1 MLLNN
6 RIDQPLLNSRNL
18 RWLLI
23 IGVILVG
30 ANLRVPLTSA
40 GALVSFIRDDFGI
53 SNALAGAI
61 TTLPLIAFA
70 LLSPFAPKIANKIG
84 MERTIAIS
92 LALLII
98 GILIR
103 SAGAIELL
111 FTGTLLVGLGIAVGN
126 VLIPG
131 IIKMNFPFKIGL
143 MTGLYAIAMNV
154 FGALGSGLSIPIAT
168 SGSFG
173 WRGSLVIW
181 SGLVLITL
189 LIWLPQLMKKH
200 DAKKKINNQKIGGML
215 RSPLAWK
222 ITVFMGA
229 QSLIFYTLITWL
241 PTILTANGYDIHLA
255 GWGVF
260 IFQFASIPFT
270 FIIPVIAD
278 RMKNQVML
286 AFVCSGLILAGII
299 GLLAGLSEL
308 SMLWVV
314 FLGIGNGSA
323 FSLSM
328 MFFTLRTKDG
338 YEAAELS
345 GMAQS
350 LGYLLAAV
358 GPVLVGGLQ
367 DITGSWTPPLAMMAL
382 FAIVMLIMGVA
393 SGKNKQVSGNL

>member
-1 MLLNN
+1 MNN

-143 MTGLYAIAMNV
+143 MTGLYAIVMNV

-181 SGLVLITL
+181 SGLALITL

-286 AFVCSGLILAGII
+286 AFVSSGLILAGII

-308 SMLWVV
+308 SILWVV

-367 DITGSWTPPLAMMAL
+367 DITGSWTLPLAMMAL

>member
-1 MLLNN
+1 MNHSLDQSAYNN
-6 RIDQPLLNSRNL
+6 KNL
-18 RWLLI
+18 KWLLI

-30 ANLRVPLTSA
+30 ANLRGPLTSA

-70 LLSPFAPKIANKIG
+70 LLSPFAPKLAGKFG
-84 MERTIAIS
+84 MERTIGIS
-92 LALLII
+92 LVLLFA

-103 SAGAIELL
+103 SAGGIELL
-111 FTGTLLVGLGIAVGN
+111 FFGTLLIGLAIAIGN
-126 VLIPG
+126 VLMPG
-131 IIKMNFPFKIGL
+131 IVKMNFPLQIGL
-143 MTGLYAIAMNV
+143 MTGLYAIVMNV
-154 FGALGSGLSIPIAT
+154 FGALGSGLSIPIAS
-168 SGSFG
+168 SGNFG
-173 WRGSLVIW
+173 WTGSL
-181 SGLVLITL
+181 LVWGVLTL
-189 LIWLPQLMKKH
+189 VTIVIWLPQLKKSRP
-200 DAKKKINNQKIGGML
+200 AENSSVQATSGSLM
-215 RSPLAWK
+215 RSSLAWK
-222 ITVFMGA
+222 ITLFMGA

-278 RMKNQVML
+278 KMKNQVLIAL
-286 AFVCSGLILAGII
+286 AASGMIIVGIL
-299 GLLAGLSEL
+299 GLLAGLTQL
-308 SMLWVV
+308 TLLWIVL
-314 FLGIGNGSA
+314 LGMGNGSA

-338 YEAAELS
+338 YQAAELS

-350 LGYLLAAV
+350 FGYLLAAF

-367 DITGSWTPPLAMMAL
+367 DITGSWTLPLLLVTLAA
-382 FAIVMLIMGVA
+382 AVMLITGIA
-393 SGKNKQVSGNL
+393 AGKNRQVN

>member
-1 MLLNN
+1 MNHSLDQSAYNN
-6 RIDQPLLNSRNL
+6 KNL
-18 RWLLI
+18 KWLLI

-30 ANLRVPLTSA
+30 ANLRVPLTST

-70 LLSPFAPKIANKIG
+70 LLSPFAPKLAGKFG
-84 MERTIAIS
+84 MERTIGIS
-92 LALLII
+92 LVLLFA

-103 SAGAIELL
+103 SAGGIELL
-111 FTGTLLVGLGIAVGN
+111 FFGTLLIGLAIAIGN
-126 VLIPG
+126 VLMPG
-131 IIKMNFPFKIGL
+131 IVKMNFPLQIGL
-143 MTGLYAIAMNV
+143 MTGLYAIVMNV
-154 FGALGSGLSIPIAT
+154 FGALGSGLSIPIAS
-168 SGSFG
+168 SGNFG
-173 WRGSLVIW
+173 WTGSL
-181 SGLVLITL
+181 LVWGVLTL
-189 LIWLPQLMKKH
+189 VTIVIWLPQLKKSRP
-200 DAKKKINNQKIGGML
+200 AENSSVQATSGSLM
-215 RSPLAWK
+215 RSSLAWK
-222 ITVFMGA
+222 ITLFMGA

-278 RMKNQVML
+278 KMKNQVLIAL
-286 AFVCSGLILAGII
+286 AASGMIIVGIL
-299 GLLAGLSEL
+299 GLLAGLTQL
-308 SMLWVV
+308 TLLWIIL
-314 FLGIGNGSA
+314 LGMGNGSA

-338 YEAAELS
+338 YQAAELS

-350 LGYLLAAV
+350 FGYLLAAF

-367 DITGSWTPPLAMMAL
+367 DITGSWTLPLLLVTLAA
-382 FAIVMLIMGVA
+382 AVMLITGIA
-393 SGKNKQVSGNL
+393 AGKNRQVN

>member
-1 MLLNN
+1 MNN

-143 MTGLYAIAMNV
+143 MTGLYAIVMNV

-181 SGLVLITL
+181 SGLALITL
-189 LIWLPQLMKKH
+189 FIWLPQLMKKH

-286 AFVCSGLILAGII
+286 AFVSSGLILAGII

-308 SMLWVV
+308 SILWVV

-367 DITGSWTPPLAMMAL
+367 DITGSWTLPLSMMAL
-382 FAIVMLIMGVA
+382 FAIVMLIMGIA
-393 SGKNKQVSGNL
+393 SGKNKQVSGNM

>member
-1 MLLNN
+1 MNN

-143 MTGLYAIAMNV
+143 MTGLYAIVMNV

-181 SGLVLITL
+181 SGLALITL

-200 DAKKKINNQKIGGML
+200 DVKKKINNQKIGGML

-286 AFVCSGLILAGII
+286 AFVSSGLILAGII

-308 SMLWVV
+308 SILWVV

-367 DITGSWTPPLAMMAL
+367 DITGSWTLPLSMMAL

-393 SGKNKQVSGNL
+393 SGKNKQVSGNM

>member
-1 MLLNN
+1 MNN

-103 SAGAIELL
+103 SAGTIELL

-143 MTGLYAIAMNV
+143 MTGLYAIVMNV

-200 DAKKKINNQKIGGML
+200 DTKKKINNQKIGGML

-308 SMLWVV
+308 SILWVV

-367 DITGSWTPPLAMMAL
+367 DITGSWTLPLAMMAL

>member
-1 MLLNN
+1 MNN

-103 SAGAIELL
+103 SASAIELL

-143 MTGLYAIAMNV
+143 MTGLYAIVMNV

-181 SGLVLITL
+181 SGLALITL

-286 AFVCSGLILAGII
+286 AFVSSGLILAGII
-299 GLLAGLSEL
+299 GLLAGLSAL
-308 SMLWVV
+308 SILWVV

-367 DITGSWTPPLAMMAL
+367 DITGSWTLPLSMMAL

-393 SGKNKQVSGNL
+393 SGKNKQVSGNM

>member
-1 MLLNN
+1 MNN

-143 MTGLYAIAMNV
+143 MTGLYAIVMNV

-200 DAKKKINNQKIGGML
+200 DTKKKINNQKIGGML

-286 AFVCSGLILAGII
+286 AFVSSGLILAGII

-308 SMLWVV
+308 SILWAV

-367 DITGSWTPPLAMMAL
+367 DITGSWTLPLSMMAL

>member
-1 MLLNN
+1 MNHSLDQSAYNN
-6 RIDQPLLNSRNL
+6 KNL
-18 RWLLI
+18 KWLLI

-70 LLSPFAPKIANKIG
+70 LLSPFAPKLAGKFG
-84 MERTIAIS
+84 MERTIGIS
-92 LALLII
+92 LVLLFA

-103 SAGAIELL
+103 SAGGIELL
-111 FTGTLLVGLGIAVGN
+111 FFGTLLIGLAIAIGN
-126 VLIPG
+126 VLMPG
-131 IIKMNFPFKIGL
+131 IVKMNFPLQIGL
-143 MTGLYAIAMNV
+143 MTGLYAIVMNV
-154 FGALGSGLSIPIAT
+154 FGALGSGLSIPIAS
-168 SGSFG
+168 SGNFG
-173 WRGSLVIW
+173 WTGSL
-181 SGLVLITL
+181 LVWGVLTL
-189 LIWLPQLMKKH
+189 VTIVIWLPQLKKSRP
-200 DAKKKINNQKIGGML
+200 AENSSVQATSGSLMC
-215 RSPLAWK
+215 SSLAWK
-222 ITVFMGA
+222 ITLFMGA

-278 RMKNQVML
+278 KMKNQVLIAL
-286 AFVCSGLILAGII
+286 AASGMIIVGIL
-299 GLLAGLSEL
+299 GLLAGLTQL
-308 SMLWVV
+308 TLLWIIL
-314 FLGIGNGSA
+314 LGMGNGSA

-338 YEAAELS
+338 YQAAELS

-350 LGYLLAAV
+350 FGYLLAAF

-367 DITGSWTPPLAMMAL
+367 DITGSWTLPLLLVTLAA
-382 FAIVMLIMGVA
+382 AVMLITGIA
-393 SGKNKQVSGNL
+393 AGKNRQVN

>member
-1 MLLNN
+1 MNN

-143 MTGLYAIAMNV
+143 MTGLYAIVMNV

-367 DITGSWTPPLAMMAL
+367 DITGSWTLPLAMMAL

>member
-1 MLLNN
+1 MNN

-143 MTGLYAIAMNV
+143 MTGLYAIVMNV

-308 SMLWVV
+308 SILWVV

-367 DITGSWTPPLAMMAL
+367 DITGSWTLPLSMMAL

-393 SGKNKQVSGNL
+393 SGKNKQVSGNM

>member
-1 MLLNN
+1 MNN

-143 MTGLYAIAMNV
+143 MTGLYAIVMNV

-181 SGLVLITL
+181 SGLALITL

-367 DITGSWTPPLAMMAL
+367 DITGSWTLPLAMMAL

-393 SGKNKQVSGNL
+393 SGKNKQVSGNM

>member
-1 MLLNN
+1 MNN

-143 MTGLYAIAMNV
+143 MTGLYAIVMNV

-181 SGLVLITL
+181 SGLALITL

-200 DAKKKINNQKIGGML
+200 DTKKKINNQKIGGML

-286 AFVCSGLILAGII
+286 AFVSSGLILAGII

-308 SMLWVV
+308 SILWVV

-367 DITGSWTPPLAMMAL
+367 DITGSWTLPLSMMAL

-393 SGKNKQVSGNL
+393 SGKNKQVSGNM

>member
-1 MLLNN
+1 MNN

-18 RWLLI
+18 KWLLI

-143 MTGLYAIAMNV
+143 MTGLYAIVMNV

-181 SGLVLITL
+181 SGLALITL

-286 AFVCSGLILAGII
+286 AFVSSGLILAGII
-299 GLLAGLSEL
+299 GLLAGLSAL
-308 SMLWVV
+308 SILWVV

-367 DITGSWTPPLAMMAL
+367 DITGSWTLPLSMMAL

-393 SGKNKQVSGNL
+393 SGKNKQVSGNM

>member
-1 MLLNN
+1 MNN

-111 FTGTLLVGLGIAVGN
+111 FTGTLLVGLGIAFGN

-143 MTGLYAIAMNV
+143 MTGLYAIVMNV

-181 SGLVLITL
+181 SGLALITL

-241 PTILTANGYDIHLA
+241 QTILTANGYDIHLA

-286 AFVCSGLILAGII
+286 AFVSSGLILAGII

-308 SMLWVV
+308 SILWVV
-314 FLGIGNGSA
+314 FLGVGNGSA

-367 DITGSWTPPLAMMAL
+367 DITGSWTLPLSMMAL

-393 SGKNKQVSGNL
+393 SGKNKQVSGNM

>member
-1 MLLNN
+1 MNHSLDQSAYNN
-6 RIDQPLLNSRNL
+6 KNL
-18 RWLLI
+18 KWLLI

-70 LLSPFAPKIANKIG
+70 LLSPFAPKLAGKFG
-84 MERTIAIS
+84 MERTIGIS
-92 LALLII
+92 LVLLFA

-103 SAGAIELL
+103 SAGGIELL
-111 FTGTLLVGLGIAVGN
+111 FFGTLLIGLAIAIGN
-126 VLIPG
+126 VLMPG
-131 IIKMNFPFKIGL
+131 IVKMNFPLQIGL
-143 MTGLYAIAMNV
+143 MTGLYAIVMNV
-154 FGALGSGLSIPIAT
+154 FGALGSGLSIPIAS
-168 SGSFG
+168 SGNFG
-173 WRGSLVIW
+173 WTGSL
-181 SGLVLITL
+181 LVWGVLTL
-189 LIWLPQLMKKH
+189 VTIVIWLPQLKKSRP
-200 DAKKKINNQKIGGML
+200 AENSSVQATSGSLM
-215 RSPLAWK
+215 RSSLAWK
-222 ITVFMGA
+222 ITLFMGA

-278 RMKNQVML
+278 KMKNQVLIAL
-286 AFVCSGLILAGII
+286 AASGMIIVGIL
-299 GLLAGLSEL
+299 GLLAGLTQL
-308 SMLWVV
+308 TLLWIIL
-314 FLGIGNGSA
+314 LGMGNGSA

-338 YEAAELS
+338 YQAAELS

-350 LGYLLAAV
+350 FGYLLAAF

-367 DITGSWTPPLAMMAL
+367 DITGSWTLPLLLVTLAA
-382 FAIVMLIMGVA
+382 AVMLITGIA
-393 SGKNKQVSGNL
+393 AGKNRQVN

>member
-1 MLLNN
+1 MNN

-143 MTGLYAIAMNV
+143 MTGLYAIVMNV

-181 SGLVLITL
+181 SGLALITL

-367 DITGSWTPPLAMMAL
+367 DITGSWTLPLSMMAL

-393 SGKNKQVSGNL
+393 SGKNKQVSGNM

>member
-1 MLLNN
+1 MNN

-18 RWLLI
+18 KWLLI

-143 MTGLYAIAMNV
+143 MTGLYAIVMNV

-181 SGLVLITL
+181 SGLALITL

-200 DAKKKINNQKIGGML
+200 DVKKKINNQKIGGML

-367 DITGSWTPPLAMMAL
+367 DITGSWTLPLAMMAL

>member
-1 MLLNN
+1 MNN

-103 SAGAIELL
+103 SASAIELL

-143 MTGLYAIAMNV
+143 MTGLYAIVMNV

-181 SGLVLITL
+181 SGLALITL

-286 AFVCSGLILAGII
+286 AFVSSGLILAGII

-308 SMLWVV
+308 SILWVV

-367 DITGSWTPPLAMMAL
+367 DITGSWTLPLSMMAL

-393 SGKNKQVSGNL
+393 SGKNKQVSSNM

>member
-1 MLLNN
+1 MNN

-143 MTGLYAIAMNV
+143 MTGLYAIVMNV

-200 DAKKKINNQKIGGML
+200 DTKKKINNQKIGGML

-308 SMLWVV
+308 SILWVV

-367 DITGSWTPPLAMMAL
+367 DITGSWTLPLAMMAL

>member
-1 MLLNN
+1 MNN

-84 MERTIAIS
+84 MERTIALS
-92 LALLII
+92 LAILII

-143 MTGLYAIAMNV
+143 MTGLYAIVMNV

-181 SGLVLITL
+181 SGLALITL

-286 AFVCSGLILAGII
+286 AFVSSGLIIAGII

-308 SMLWVV
+308 SILWVI

-367 DITGSWTPPLAMMAL
+367 DITGSWTLPLSMMTAV
-382 FAIVMLIMGVA
+382 AAVMLIMGIA
-393 SGKNKQVSGNL
+393 SGKNKQVSGNI

>member
-1 MLLNN
+1 MNHSLDQSAYNN
-6 RIDQPLLNSRNL
+6 KNL
-18 RWLLI
+18 KWLLI

-40 GALVSFIRDDFGI
+40 GALVSFTRDDFGI

-70 LLSPFAPKIANKIG
+70 LLSPFAPKLAGKFG
-84 MERTIAIS
+84 MERTIGIS
-92 LALLII
+92 LVLLFA

-103 SAGAIELL
+103 SAGGIELL
-111 FTGTLLVGLGIAVGN
+111 FFGTLLIGLAIAIGN
-126 VLIPG
+126 VLMPG
-131 IIKMNFPFKIGL
+131 IVKMNFPLQIGL
-143 MTGLYAIAMNV
+143 MTGLYAIVMNV
-154 FGALGSGLSIPIAT
+154 FGALGSGLSIPIAS
-168 SGSFG
+168 SGNFG
-173 WRGSLVIW
+173 WTGSL
-181 SGLVLITL
+181 LVWGVLTL
-189 LIWLPQLMKKH
+189 VTIVIWLPQLKKSRP
-200 DAKKKINNQKIGGML
+200 AENSSVQATSGSLM
-215 RSPLAWK
+215 RSSLAWK
-222 ITVFMGA
+222 ITLFMGA

-278 RMKNQVML
+278 KMKNQVLIAL
-286 AFVCSGLILAGII
+286 AASGMIIVGIL
-299 GLLAGLSEL
+299 GLLAGLTQL
-308 SMLWVV
+308 TLLWIVL
-314 FLGIGNGSA
+314 LGMGNGSA

-338 YEAAELS
+338 YQAAELS

-350 LGYLLAAV
+350 FGYLLAAF

-367 DITGSWTPPLAMMAL
+367 DITGSWTLPLLLVTLAA
-382 FAIVMLIMGVA
+382 AVMLITGIA
-393 SGKNKQVSGNL
+393 AGKNRQVN

>member
-1 MLLNN
+1 MNN

-143 MTGLYAIAMNV
+143 MTGLYAIVMNV

-200 DAKKKINNQKIGGML
+200 DTKKKINNQKIGGML

-286 AFVCSGLILAGII
+286 AFVSSGLILAGII

-308 SMLWVV
+308 SILWVV

-367 DITGSWTPPLAMMAL
+367 DITGSWTLPLSMMAL

>member
-1 MLLNN
+1 LNHSL
-6 RIDQPLLNSRNL
+6 DQSAYNNKNL
-18 RWLLI
+18 KWLLI

-70 LLSPFAPKIANKIG
+70 LLSPFAPKLAGKFG
-84 MERTIAIS
+84 MERTIGIS
-92 LALLII
+92 LVLLFA

-103 SAGAIELL
+103 SAGGIELL
-111 FTGTLLVGLGIAVGN
+111 FFGTLLIGLAIAIGN
-126 VLIPG
+126 VLMPG
-131 IIKMNFPFKIGL
+131 IVKMNFPLQIGL
-143 MTGLYAIAMNV
+143 MTGLYAIVMNV
-154 FGALGSGLSIPIAT
+154 FGALGSGLSIPIAS
-168 SGSFG
+168 SGNFG
-173 WRGSLVIW
+173 WTGSL
-181 SGLVLITL
+181 LVWGVLTL
-189 LIWLPQLMKKH
+189 VTIVIWLPQLKKSRP
-200 DAKKKINNQKIGGML
+200 AENSSVQATSGSLM
-215 RSPLAWK
+215 RSSLAWK
-222 ITVFMGA
+222 ITLFMGA

-278 RMKNQVML
+278 KMKNQVLIAL
-286 AFVCSGLILAGII
+286 AASGMIIVGIL
-299 GLLAGLSEL
+299 GLLAGLTQL
-308 SMLWVV
+308 TLLWIVL
-314 FLGIGNGSA
+314 LGMGNGSA

-338 YEAAELS
+338 YQAAELS

-350 LGYLLAAV
+350 FGYLLAAF

-367 DITGSWTPPLAMMAL
+367 DITGSWTLPLLLVTLAA
-382 FAIVMLIMGVA
+382 AVMLITGIA
-393 SGKNKQVSGNL
+393 AGKNRQVN

>member
-1 MLLNN
+1 MNHSLDQSAYNN
-6 RIDQPLLNSRNL
+6 KNL
-18 RWLLI
+18 KWLLI

-70 LLSPFAPKIANKIG
+70 LLSPFAPKLAGKFG
-84 MERTIAIS
+84 MERTIGIS
-92 LALLII
+92 LVLLSA

-103 SAGAIELL
+103 SAGGIELL
-111 FTGTLLVGLGIAVGN
+111 FFGTLLIGLAIAIGN
-126 VLIPG
+126 VLMPG
-131 IIKMNFPFKIGL
+131 IVKMNFPLQIGL
-143 MTGLYAIAMNV
+143 MTGLYAIVMNV
-154 FGALGSGLSIPIAT
+154 FGALGSGLSIPIAS
-168 SGSFG
+168 SGNFG
-173 WRGSLVIW
+173 WTGSL
-181 SGLVLITL
+181 LVWGVLTL
-189 LIWLPQLMKKH
+189 VTIVIWLPQLKKSRP
-200 DAKKKINNQKIGGML
+200 AENSSVQATSGSLM
-215 RSPLAWK
+215 RSSLAWK
-222 ITVFMGA
+222 ITLFMGA

-278 RMKNQVML
+278 KMKNQVLIAL
-286 AFVCSGLILAGII
+286 AASGMIIVGIL
-299 GLLAGLSEL
+299 GLLAGLTQL
-308 SMLWVV
+308 TLLWIIL
-314 FLGIGNGSA
+314 LGMGNGSA

-338 YEAAELS
+338 YQAAELS

-350 LGYLLAAV
+350 FGYLLAAF

-367 DITGSWTPPLAMMAL
+367 DITGSWTLPLLLVTLAA
-382 FAIVMLIMGVA
+382 AVMLITGIA
-393 SGKNKQVSGNL
+393 AGKNRQVN

>member
-1 MLLNN
+1 MNHSLDQSAYNN
-6 RIDQPLLNSRNL
+6 KNL
-18 RWLLI
+18 KWLLI

-70 LLSPFAPKIANKIG
+70 LLSPFAPKLAGKFG
-84 MERTIAIS
+84 MERTIGIS
-92 LALLII
+92 LVLLFA

-103 SAGAIELL
+103 SAGGIELL
-111 FTGTLLVGLGIAVGN
+111 FFGTLLIGLAIAIGN
-126 VLIPG
+126 VLMPG
-131 IIKMNFPFKIGL
+131 IVKMNFPLQIGL
-143 MTGLYAIAMNV
+143 MTGLYAIVMNV
-154 FGALGSGLSIPIAT
+154 FGALGSGLSIPIAS
-168 SGSFG
+168 SGNFG
-173 WRGSLVIW
+173 WTGSL
-181 SGLVLITL
+181 LVWGVLTL
-189 LIWLPQLMKKH
+189 VTIVIWLPQLKKSRP
-200 DAKKKINNQKIGGML
+200 AENSSVQATSGSLM
-215 RSPLAWK
+215 RSSLAWK
-222 ITVFMGA
+222 ITLFMGA

-278 RMKNQVML
+278 KMKNQVLIAL
-286 AFVCSGLILAGII
+286 AASGMIIVGIL
-299 GLLAGLSEL
+299 GLLVGLTQL
-308 SMLWVV
+308 TLLWIIL
-314 FLGIGNGSA
+314 LGMGNGSA

-338 YEAAELS
+338 YQAAELS

-350 LGYLLAAV
+350 FGYLLAAF

-367 DITGSWTPPLAMMAL
+367 DITGSWTLPLLLVTLAA
-382 FAIVMLIMGVA
+382 AVMLITGIA
-393 SGKNKQVSGNL
+393 AGKNRQVN

>member
-1 MLLNN
+1 MNHSLDQSAYNN
-6 RIDQPLLNSRNL
+6 KNL
-18 RWLLI
+18 KWLLI

-70 LLSPFAPKIANKIG
+70 LLSPFAPKLAGKFG
-84 MERTIAIS
+84 MERTIGIS
-92 LALLII
+92 LVLLFA

-103 SAGAIELL
+103 SAGGIELL
-111 FTGTLLVGLGIAVGN
+111 FFGTLLIGLAIAIGN
-126 VLIPG
+126 VLMPG
-131 IIKMNFPFKIGL
+131 IVKMNFPLQIGL
-143 MTGLYAIAMNV
+143 MTGLYAIVMNV
-154 FGALGSGLSIPIAT
+154 FGALGSGLSIPIAS
-168 SGSFG
+168 SGNFG
-173 WRGSLVIW
+173 WTGSL
-181 SGLVLITL
+181 LVWGVLTL
-189 LIWLPQLMKKH
+189 VTIVIWLPQLKKSRP
-200 DAKKKINNQKIGGML
+200 AENSSVQATSGSLM
-215 RSPLAWK
+215 RSSLAWK
-222 ITVFMGA
+222 ITLFMGA

-278 RMKNQVML
+278 KMKNQVLIAL
-286 AFVCSGLILAGII
+286 AASGMIIVGIL
-299 GLLAGLSEL
+299 GLLAGLTQL
-308 SMLWVV
+308 TLLWIIL
-314 FLGIGNGSA
+314 LGMGNGSA

-338 YEAAELS
+338 YQAAELS

-350 LGYLLAAV
+350 FGYLLAAF

-367 DITGSWTPPLAMMAL
+367 DITGSCTLPLLLVTLAA
-382 FAIVMLIMGVA
+382 AVMLITGIA
-393 SGKNKQVSGNL
+393 AGKNRQVN

>member
-1 MLLNN
+1 MNN

-18 RWLLI
+18 KWLLI

-143 MTGLYAIAMNV
+143 MTGLYAIVMNV

-181 SGLVLITL
+181 SGLALITL

-200 DAKKKINNQKIGGML
+200 DVKKKINNQKIGGML

-260 IFQFASIPFT
+260 IFQFAIIPFT

-286 AFVCSGLILAGII
+286 AFVSSGLILAGII

-308 SMLWVV
+308 SILWVV

-367 DITGSWTPPLAMMAL
+367 DITGSWTLPLSMMAL

-393 SGKNKQVSGNL
+393 SGKNKQVSGNM

>member
-1 MLLNN
+1 MNN

-18 RWLLI
+18 KWLLI

-143 MTGLYAIAMNV
+143 MTGLYAIVMNV

-181 SGLVLITL
+181 SGLALITL

-200 DAKKKINNQKIGGML
+200 DVKKKINNQKIGGML

-286 AFVCSGLILAGII
+286 AFVSSGLILAGII

-308 SMLWVV
+308 SILWVV

-367 DITGSWTPPLAMMAL
+367 DITGSWTLPLSMMAL

-393 SGKNKQVSGNL
+393 SGKNKQVSGNM

>member
-1 MLLNN
+1 MNN

-143 MTGLYAIAMNV
+143 MTGLYAIVMNV

-181 SGLVLITL
+181 SGLALITL

-286 AFVCSGLILAGII
+286 AFVSSGLILAGII

-367 DITGSWTPPLAMMAL
+367 DITGSWTLPLSMMAL

-393 SGKNKQVSGNL
+393 SGKNKQVSGNM

>member
-1 MLLNN
+1 MNN

-61 TTLPLIAFA
+61 TTLPLTAFA

-103 SAGAIELL
+103 SAGTIELL

-143 MTGLYAIAMNV
+143 MTGLYAIVMNV

-200 DAKKKINNQKIGGML
+200 DTKKKINNQKIGGML

-286 AFVCSGLILAGII
+286 AFVSSGLILAGII

-308 SMLWVV
+308 SILWVV

-367 DITGSWTPPLAMMAL
+367 DITGSWTLPLSMMAL

-393 SGKNKQVSGNL
+393 SGKNKQISGNL

>member
-1 MLLNN
+1 MNN

-143 MTGLYAIAMNV
+143 MTGLYAIVMNV

-181 SGLVLITL
+181 SGLALITL
-189 LIWLPQLMKKH
+189 FIWLPQLMKKH

-286 AFVCSGLILAGII
+286 AFVSSGLILAGII

-308 SMLWVV
+308 SILWVV
-314 FLGIGNGSA
+314 FLGVGNGSA

-367 DITGSWTPPLAMMAL
+367 DITGSWTLPLSMMAL
-382 FAIVMLIMGVA
+382 FAIVMLIMGIA
-393 SGKNKQVSGNL
+393 SGKNKQVSGNM

>member
-1 MLLNN
+1 MNN
-6 RIDQPLLNSRNL
+6 QIDQNIMNNKKL

-70 LLSPFAPKIANKIG
+70 LLSPFAPKLANKIG

-92 LALLII
+92 LILLIA

-103 SAGAIELL
+103 SASGIELL
-111 FTGTLLVGLGIAVGN
+111 FTGTLLVGLAIAIGN
-126 VLIPG
+126 VLMPG
-131 IIKMNFPFKIGL
+131 IIKMNFPYKIGL
-143 MTGLYAIAMNV
+143 MTGLYAIVMNV

-168 SGSFG
+168 SGNLG

-181 SGLVLITL
+181 GGLALITL
-189 LIWLPQLMKKH
+189 IIWLPQLAKKH
-200 DAKKKINNQKIGGML
+200 NAKKNINNQQIDGL
-215 RSPLAWK
+215 FRSSLAWK
-222 ITVFMGA
+222 ITVFMGS

-241 PTILTANGYDIHLA
+241 PTILMANGYDIHLA

-270 FIIPVIAD
+270 FIIPIIAD
-278 RMKNQVML
+278 KMKNQVL
-286 AFVCSGLILAGII
+286 IAFISSLLIIIGLV
-299 GLLAGLSEL
+299 GLLAGLSDL
-308 SMLWVV
+308 SILWIIL
-314 FLGIGNGSA
+314 LGAGNGSA

-328 MFFTLRTKDG
+328 MFFTLRTRDG

-350 LGYLLAAV
+350 FGYLLAAF
-358 GPVLVGGLQ
+358 GPVMVGGLQ
-367 DITGSWTPPLAMMAL
+367 DISGSWTLPLTLLAGVSVL
-382 FAIVMLIMGVA
+382 MLLMGVA
-393 SGKNKQVSGNL
+393 SGKNRQVSKNA

>member
-1 MLLNN
+1 MNN

-18 RWLLI
+18 KWLLI

-143 MTGLYAIAMNV
+143 MTGLYAIVMNV

-181 SGLVLITL
+181 SGLALITL

-286 AFVCSGLILAGII
+286 AFVSSGLILAGII

-308 SMLWVV
+308 SILWVV

-367 DITGSWTPPLAMMAL
+367 DITGSWTLPLSMMAL